1 MISAIMLIKCELK
14 HVHGVTEGLA
24 DMEDVRELYTTTG
37 EFDVVAILNEKDSEA
52 LAEAVT
58 QRIATIPGISD
69 TTTLLAIRRHS
80 RKLLDRMLGVGF
92 GSDDEADATPP
103 SKK

>member
-14 HVHGVTEGLA
+14 HVQGVTEALA

-58 QRIATIPGISD
+58 QRIARIPGISD

-80 RKLLDRMLGVGF
+80 RKLLDRMFGVGF
-92 GSDDEADATPP
+92 KSDDDSEAPP
-103 SKK
+103 TSET